1 MTINV
6 DIDLLRL
13 PCSILS
19 LDIQDVMGSHTVNIH
34 GSLMKYRLS
43 KTGQV
48 LGEEKYEIKEKK
60 PKEKNKAATDQE
72 SEDDD
77 DEDDSHLP
85 DYEMVKSEINNKE
98 GCRIRGYFFVNKV
111 PGNFHI
117 SSHAFSP
124 IISKLFADGYTG
136 FDVSHKIT
144 HLSFG
149 EDKDLKVIKQ
159 NFADGELN
167 PLDGI
172 NKIDDAKKFYEYY
185 IKVSSNLIIQN
196 LFLIF
201 RSSPLLTLT

>member
-6 DIDLLRL
+6 DIDLVRL

-60 PKEKNKAATDQE
+60 TKEEKKDSGNQE

-77 DEDDSHLP
+77 DDESHLP
-85 DYEMVKSEINNKE
+85 DYEMVKSEINNTE

-124 IISKLFADGYTG
+124 IIHKLFADGYTN

-167 PLDGI
+167 PLDGVS
-172 NKIDDAKKFYEYY
+172 KIDEARKFYEYY
-185 IKVSSNLIIQN
+185 IKVTII
-196 LFLIF
+196 
-201 RSSPLLTLT
+201 